1 MITETQEGRQLLNE
15 AAYAIIKER
24 APNELPLYVDI
35 RDSYLEDPEHF
46 LDTPEASDEALD
58 LGIALTAVTFS
69 YAAFVLL
76 TPMLT
81 VLVTELVKALGG
93 QVGEN
98 IGDWLCDLFRGD
110 TPPKAM
116 PFSPLQLQQIQAE
129 LTQIGN
135 EEAGRLG
142 LSPVHVLAVRDALV
156 SRLAVNDAQLV

>member
-1 MITETQEGRQLLNE
+1 M
-15 AAYAIIKER
+15 
-24 APNELPLYVDI
+24 
-35 RDSYLEDPEHF
+35 
-46 LDTPEASDEALD
+46 DTPEASDEALD